1 MWERHV
7 CTDGVQG
14 SPFPLETHRLHF
26 SAIPVDDKRARSE
39 TEKEKRKILAIEKNI
54 LLYIITQ
61 KITVPKYR
69 GFAEMP

>member
-39 TEKEKRKILAIEKNI
+39 TEEEKRKILAIEKNI
-54 LLYIITQ
+54 LLHIITQ
-61 KITVPKYR
+61 KITFPK
-69 GFAEMP
+69 